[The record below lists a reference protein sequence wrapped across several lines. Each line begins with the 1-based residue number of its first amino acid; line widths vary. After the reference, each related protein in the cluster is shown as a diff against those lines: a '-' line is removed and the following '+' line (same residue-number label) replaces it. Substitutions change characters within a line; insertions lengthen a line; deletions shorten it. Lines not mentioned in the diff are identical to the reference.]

1 MFTISPVG
9 QREMCYVV
17 GLTFVSRVKDSG
29 KAQRSV
35 LAHEATLVRLVHL
48 DVGVPSPFE
57 PLAEL
62 GCDVQAD
69 LLAAVPCEVVTTRSV
84 SEPRQ
89 GGSSRS
95 SLTVA
100 LIIRITI
107 HQRDLDPLVEE
118 LTEDLEVLSDDE
130 VSGLS
135 KR

>member
-1 MFTISPVG
+1 VNIG
-9 QREMCYVV
+9 RGEICCEV

-35 LAHEATLVRLVHL
+35 LAHEAALVRLVHL
-48 DVGVPSPFE
+48 DVGIASPLE
-57 PLAEL
+57 SLAEL

-107 HQRDLDPLVEE
+107 HQRDLDPLIEE
-118 LTEDLEVLSDDE
+118 LAEDLEVLSDDE

-135 KR
+135 ER